1 MTITKKQMVRWLE
14 NTAAVLV
21 ENKEYLTDLDSPIGD
36 ADHGI
41 NMNRGFQKVLEKLP
55 TVADTDIGNILKT
68 VGMTLISTV
77 GGASGP
83 LYGTF
88 FMRSGTAMASKEELN
103 NEDLLKLFQAGV
115 DGILQRGRPSLGDK
129 TMYDAWAPALES
141 MKQSLANGT
150 DTVTFLRSAAAAAEQ
165 GMKDTIPLQAKKG
178 RASYLGERS
187 IGHQDPGATSSYLM
201 LNALLETIQNSSP
214 KR

>member
-1 MTITKKQMVRWLE
+1 MVVTRDQIVQWLAT
-14 NTAAVLV
+14 TAAVMK
-21 ENKEYLTDLDSPIGD
+21 ENKAYLTALDSPIGD

-41 NMNRGFQKVLEKLP
+41 NMDRGFRNVLEKLP
-55 TVADTDIGNILKT
+55 DVADKDIGNILKT
-68 VGMTLISTV
+68 TGMTLISKV

-88 FMRSGTAMASKEELN
+88 FMRGGMAADSKEELTGH
-103 NEDLLKLFQAGV
+103 DLATMLQAAV
-115 DGILQRGRPSLGDK
+115 DGVIQRGRAQAGDK
-129 TMYDAWAPALES
+129 TMVDAWLPA
-141 MKQSLANGT
+141 MKAFHEALDKDGE
-150 DTVTFLRSAAAAAEQ
+150 DTLTALGEAVAAAEQ

-201 LNALLETIQNSSP
+201 LKALNDTLTG
-214 KR
+214 